1 MDNIFDRLSEL
12 ASKKN
17 VDVADLILSGI
28 SPEEALKFLED
39 YQPPL
44 KGIKGLIRGIGRG
57 LYSGIAGIP
66 VGLANIAG
74 YAIPSLGE
82 WAREQEEYLAREYGV
97 PEGSDLLG
105 KVGYVLGQVGSL
117 VAPGATLKLLGGVGK
132 LSKLPTLE
140 KAKDLAEP
148 VTRYGIPTFIGA
160 TTAEQAYREQPEEAK
175 SPELALLGGTLSGLS
190 MALPI
195 HRYLSKWA
203 GTTVSPEKVKAVA
216 EGTEKLPSTLG
227 LMAKEAGVGAL
238 TFPAVTTGMEFGHQ
252 VGRGRID
259 LEELARSKA
268 EMGLPEAI
276 VGGLLGGFTG
286 LKVKGAYKKSVM
298 NEMYK
303 DMEKE
308 APPVDEAIKET
319 SPEEYEAKK
328 EEYIGNYL
336 DKMKEFYEEGVV
348 FSKDGKEK
356 ITFYKVIDPDGKTT
370 FVYKEA
376 GEPDYAHIFEG
387 NGQEFYRFL
396 LDKLGYIQDIEIRSP
411 EPTVRDRVAQNLYD
425 LYLKAQEEIN
435 RGKVSGEQL
444 ELFRRTPVDEAIP
457 TKEPYVFTSPE
468 SKKIPYQY
476 GLFEP
481 TREDYLKQY
490 YDALS
495 KEAEKYIQSKEEVTP
510 EQKPYFDETGQ
521 GYLFGKPE
529 KPTIKETEEVPPET
543 KPTVEQLPLNFE
555 VKEDELKKGLFEKIL
570 HPSDIVKL
578 LNSGKIKIRSVGGLS
593 DKEIE
598 DKLAKLMEQA
608 TTIIKEGIMNNRD
621 GSKIDGF
628 VIHRNGEL
636 FVSIK
641 RHPAV
646 REKGIPAFAEMHIP
660 NIETLEAF
668 IKEFTLTEEQSLS
681 KKWVIPPFLEDMIIS
696 KTLVNDGKSIKGYS
710 ETGKNYFEIK
720 TNKAPKWLKELANND
735 VKGIFRVKDNELV
748 LLGVRYGSPTGH
760 PDRGGTWYSVENKGI
775 DLGSLYRDSHD
786 ISYISTGGLFE
797 NKSEI
802 VLRKPYV
809 VKTNHP
815 DGVSLELHK
824 KFENDAKYKKIF
836 DKWVNKLEHLKG
848 HPEGKYIVAEKAL
861 SEFLKSKG
869 YDSILVLTKK
879 SAMDNARIEQVFV
892 FDGVAEVNPA
902 EKYYS
907 YFDKTGQGSM
917 FGRLFPEPTKETSIE
932 EPSKTKETAEQLSLP
947 FGEKPSESRSDTIS
961 EIQIGWKGWNKEL
974 SEKYHPIEN
983 IPWFVSV
990 LKGDMPFKF
999 YTEEGKVLKISPE
1012 GLNKLVTNIFT
1023 IKNQTY
1029 DKYGNQFLGFGYS
1042 KYEGGAKPK
1051 LYLFYKTPEG
1061 KIVEKLISN
1070 DKDLA
1075 ILDTFEYSSPDKI
1088 PTKSTNIPT
1097 ESTDIGIKSE
1107 DVIELENQI
1116 NSLPT
1121 TKLESPYTTISQ
1133 KALSGVIDE
1142 GIVRR
1147 VKDFIKQKILE
1158 AIYDRFYTFK
1168 EEKIKGEGEY
1178 YEGVIEKESGSQLD
1192 KHFLENVPYGKNI
1205 YSTVRNYRRYKEG
1218 ELKSPPKDVPIET
1231 LELLDK
1237 FLTIVK
1243 ENPSKVKQFD
1253 LESINKLFSA
1263 FIDAKRIETETLRY
1277 IFDHFIVEKE
1287 EGISFSKN
1295 LSNLVKESAK
1305 EFESSLAEAGNTIR
1319 KDETA
1324 IRKEIN
1330 KLDKDL
1336 KGINSKIDNLT
1347 AIRDTLEGLLNN
1359 TISKDTTL
1367 DIPVTILHS
1376 IDKKYEFIKT
1386 FDDLAKMINTD
1397 VMFIKDLLT
1406 NINLRTDKLKRE
1418 FSLLKGKRDALL
1430 DTLKNREVALT
1441 SPLETLQS
1449 FKDLLFEYLSN
1460 PETIKE
1466 LSKADAYK
1474 KIEESIENVIKI
1486 LSDKET
1492 LNQFG
1497 LKPEN
1502 LNDIG
1507 INIDTEIADLN
1518 LYKTQLNDL
1527 IKGIKKAEKTNN
1539 PSIFDEFMNIASKTP
1554 SGVISNLDRVMK
1566 KIDTKI
1572 GEVIQSPENNKKVI
1586 ESQSQVHKV
1595 KDYITISEDNAVHL
1609 NIDAIY
1615 KDIREIENKLTSKIS
1630 AIDNID
1636 LKSIEFKFGEGANRV
1651 TKTLY
1656 DLISSDD
1663 LSYNP
1668 FASKIL
1674 YSVAT
1679 ALKRAGISLDQGMYD
1694 YFRAWYKEVSNP
1706 AKGYLGISFIPK
1718 DFENLRKT
1726 VTSNKLVNIDGYIFI
1741 SVPSINESML
1751 LTKKYMD
1758 TQLVPSLS
1766 IVSKLPSIS
1775 EQSLLVLDAKTF
1787 LKKGNIYDA
1796 MKNVSEPIPSI
1807 IKNYFRNIYGN
1818 KAGFESIAGLFYMYD
1833 SRKYDAKTLKTLM
1846 FELGV
1851 NDISE
1856 LYTLKILN
1864 DFVNRETVVRELSEK
1879 GLLDKRMSEL
1889 VDKAYIEKDKDAIR
1903 ELYTVLERPL
1913 GINPVEDI
1921 KVIEKIV
1928 KEDKAKKGVIVIDK
1942 ETDKKGKSKPLPDI
1956 DFRSISE
1963 ETKINPTVLKD
1974 PINYIN
1980 FMKETIAR
1988 VLGEDV
1994 NILIAKDIPALTTLL
2009 NNATGNKILG
2019 FALKL
2024 KDKNILGILI
2034 DGNVP
2039 RVEDA
2044 ITMGHELAHFIW
2056 DKIPST
2062 DKNLILSKYKTV
2074 ENFADAFGRYIY
2086 GKYSPPSFAKRAFDA
2101 IINLWDRLVN
2111 IFRGYGFR
2119 SAQDIFDKIEAGE
2132 YATKNPNE
2140 VPTARF
2146 IDAWELSRLINENHR
2161 ESDWEIAFRTKSQE
2175 SNELLDRLMT
2185 QANKAIDYAKGV
2197 TLGVEGEP
2205 NIFKYLYNRAKDV
2218 LRLPIFH
2225 EYLKGIVDRYK
2236 MAQGYVSEVI
2246 MTKYEDVFNMMKLLK
2261 DRNLLE
2267 NLKRVVIASDVEGR
2281 YFVDLPERLREQN
2294 PNLTESD
2301 IKAIVKAYNT
2311 LKDFTDR
2318 IYITIHKQ
2326 GFLKLASIMKGQAS
2340 FEAARG
2346 NLTPEQKERI
2356 IVETDKLI
2364 NNLNNDFYRFY
2375 EYEIIEGE
2383 RRPIGGKR
2391 RNYEQ
2396 YIKEYVNNIITILND
2411 NQITTLYNKAIEGK
2425 ETIGAYVEALNA
2437 MKEELRQLENPNN
2450 DFAIL
2455 ASIIASNTHRG
2466 YDLFR
2471 EVLDNGFYFPRVRG
2485 EGNYEARV
2493 YFKIPVRDEKGKIIP
2508 NKYRYVEIEYL
2519 DTDRN
2524 KFDRT
2529 QQVQQQQILS
2539 RLKETYKDA
2548 PVMDT
2553 IEAYAKDISIDK
2565 ALNEFV
2571 KRKYNLTDITAEAP
2585 EYVIVAGRKAP
2596 KEKPMLYRFTPSEV
2610 ISFIGNLALRAGSEK
2625 LSAEIRDK
2633 LPQMIGEMYA
2643 DINYA
2648 MARKLHRHWLP
2659 KDAKQKAIAGY
2670 KEDIQDVLN
2679 EYAIRMQGHLSNN
2692 IFLTDIM
2699 NLSYSP
2705 EFREFSLRNPQA
2717 KDLIDKQI
2725 SLYLSPNTNIANAVY
2740 KMRAITAT
2748 MYLGLRLSSALLN
2761 YMNFPML
2768 FIPEYNDLKASGF
2781 NRYLNKIKSGI
2792 DVVLGGVGEG
2802 VGDINRID
2810 VLKKYPEAWKDLGNA
2825 IKLVEKYASQKFTFE
2840 NIFGEKVTVPIL
2852 DRMSM
2857 KVNIEPIKQEL
2868 SKAIER
2874 NDKAKIEQLQRDLFI
2889 LEGLNKLVHEQT
2901 IESSMY
2907 HTLRMEGMH
2916 LFGKTLNKLFDG
2928 AFFPFRMTERHVRT
2942 VSAVMVLNEIYN
2954 QVSKGKTFEQ
2964 IMGGLEDA
2972 TRIASNIIDQTYFR
2986 YDRLNRYWW
2995 TNPSK
3000 GIGAIMSMP
3009 TTLRGFTA
3017 NFLSA
3022 MFTWAER
3029 KQWNKIATSMATLF
3043 VLGGFGALPM
3053 VDDLLNQM
3061 EKITGSPIRLKTY
3074 KMLKDTFGDED
3085 IAKVITRGLP
3095 SFLIDFSSAMK
3106 VEFPLLPKSWDF
3118 NGFAEMF
3125 FGVHKDLMERI
3136 FTKAPQAYGMGDYLG
3151 AISYLTPLGIGLPLQ
3166 AYGLTTEG
3174 LKTKYGRTISDIE
3187 TGQPF
3192 KLSTE
3197 EAILRGLGF
3206 RPIRLAEIQDLRYYG
3221 TKIAK
3226 KYDEWRTRI
3235 YSQLRSA
3242 KDFEDMKKVTD
3253 EIVEFNKSILE
3264 YGGAIAPI
3272 TPESLRRAQR
3282 PRKDEALL
3290 ISRNLLTR

>member
-1 MDNIFDRLSEL
+1 MTNIFDRLSEL
-12 ASKKN
+12 ANKKN
-17 VDVADLILSGI
+17 INVADLILSGTP
-28 SPEEALKFLED
+28 PEEALKFLEN

-44 KGIKGLIRGIGRG
+44 TGVGGLFKGIGRG
-57 LYSGIAGIP
+57 IYHGVASIP
-66 VGLANIAG
+66 VGLASIAG

-160 TTAEQAYREQPEEAK
+160 TTAEQAYREQPEEEK
-175 SPELALLGGTLSGLS
+175 NLPQALLGGAISGGVLAIPLHRTLS
-190 MALPI
+190 
-195 HRYLSKWA
+195 RWA
-203 GTTVSPEKVKAVA
+203 GTTVSPEKVKAIVEGA
-216 EGTEKLPSTLG
+216 EKMPSTLG
-227 LMAKEAGVGAL
+227 LMGKEALVGAIS
-238 TFPAVTTGMEFGHQ
+238 FPLVTTGMELGHQ
-252 VGRGRID
+252 IGRGRID

-276 VGGLLGGFTG
+276 VGGLLGGVTG
-286 LKVKGAYKKSVM
+286 LRVKGAYKKSVM
-298 NEMYK
+298 AEMRK

-308 APPVDEAIKET
+308 ISPMDESVKEV
-319 SPEEYEAKK
+319 SPKEYEAKK

-336 DKMKEFYEEGVV
+336 DKMEEFYEEGAV
-348 FSKDGKEK
+348 FSRDGKEK
-356 ITFYKVIDPDGKTT
+356 ITFYKVIDPNGKTT
-370 FVYKEA
+370 FVYKET
-376 GEPDYAHIFEG
+376 GEPYYTRIFEG
-387 NGQEFYRFL
+387 NGQEFYRFIL
-396 LDKLGYIQDIEIRSP
+396 NKLGYIQDIEIRSP

-468 SKKIPYQY
+468 SKRTPYQY

-490 YDALS
+490 YDTLS
-495 KEAEKYIQSKEEVTP
+495 REAEKYGWDRRKPLIEFLTEKGFDLSGLPPEVLAEVSKREVQLYDEYGKPIGEQPREVIIERPATFERKIVPSVELIPREKLPKTSQTIISKVDHYIGRINDKGEELLDIGAIKRGNKNAYGIKVRLANGSEIFREYPTITDMIKDIKRQFRSKS

-529 KPTIKETEEVPPET
+529 KPIVKEKEIEEVPPET
-543 KPTVEQLPLNFE
+543 KPT
-555 VKEDELKKGLFEKIL
+555 
-570 HPSDIVKL
+570 
-578 LNSGKIKIRSVGGLS
+578 
-593 DKEIE
+593 
-598 DKLAKLMEQA
+598 
-608 TTIIKEGIMNNRD
+608 
-621 GSKIDGF
+621 
-628 VIHRNGEL
+628 
-636 FVSIK
+636 
-641 RHPAV
+641 
-646 REKGIPAFAEMHIP
+646 
-660 NIETLEAF
+660 
-668 IKEFTLTEEQSLS
+668 TE
-681 KKWVIPPFLEDMIIS
+681 
-696 KTLVNDGKSIKGYS
+696 
-710 ETGKNYFEIK
+710 
-720 TNKAPKWLKELANND
+720 
-735 VKGIFRVKDNELV
+735 
-748 LLGVRYGSPTGH
+748 
-760 PDRGGTWYSVENKGI
+760 
-775 DLGSLYRDSHD
+775 
-786 ISYISTGGLFE
+786 
-797 NKSEI
+797 
-802 VLRKPYV
+802 
-809 VKTNHP
+809 
-815 DGVSLELHK
+815 
-824 KFENDAKYKKIF
+824 
-836 DKWVNKLEHLKG
+836 
-848 HPEGKYIVAEKAL
+848 
-861 SEFLKSKG
+861 
-869 YDSILVLTKK
+869 
-879 SAMDNARIEQVFV
+879 
-892 FDGVAEVNPA
+892 
-902 EKYYS
+902 
-907 YFDKTGQGSM
+907 
-917 FGRLFPEPTKETSIE
+917 
-932 EPSKTKETAEQLSLP
+932 EQLSLP

-974 SEKYHPIEN
+974 SEKYHPIED

-1012 GLNKLVTNIFT
+1012 GLNKLVTNTFT

-1142 GIVRR
+1142 GIIRR

-1231 LELLDK
+1231 LELLDR

-1287 EGISFSKN
+1287 GGVSFSKN
-1295 LSNLVKESAK
+1295 LLNLVKESAK
-1305 EFESSLAEAGNTIR
+1305 EFKSSLAEVGNTIR

-1336 KGINSKIDNLT
+1336 KGINSKVDNLT
-1347 AIRDTLEGLLNN
+1347 TIRDTLEGLLNN
-1359 TISKDTTL
+1359 TISKDTIL

-1376 IDKKYEFIKT
+1376 IDKKYESIKT
-1386 FDDLAKMINTD
+1386 FEDLAKMIHTD
-1397 VMFIKDLLT
+1397 VMFIKDLLP
-1406 NINLRTDKLKRE
+1406 NINLRIDKLKRE
-1418 FSLLKGKRDALL
+1418 FSLLKEKRNALL
-1430 DTLKNREVALT
+1430 DTLKNKEIILA

-1449 FKDLLFEYLSN
+1449 FKNLLFEYLSN

-1474 KIEESIENVIKI
+1474 KIEEGIENIIKL
-1486 LSDKET
+1486 LSDKEA
-1492 LNQFG
+1492 LDQFG

-1502 LNDIG
+1502 LKNIG

-1554 SGVISNLDRVMK
+1554 SGVIGNLDRIMK

-1586 ESQSQVHKV
+1586 ESQSQVYKV
-1595 KDYITISEDNAVHL
+1595 KDYITISEDNTVHL

-1615 KDIREIENKLTSKIS
+1615 KDIREIEGKLTSKIS
-1630 AIDNID
+1630 VIDNSD
-1636 LKSIEFKFGEGANRV
+1636 LRSIEFRFGEGANQV

-1656 DLISSDD
+1656 DLISSEDI
-1663 LSYNP
+1663 SYNP

-1679 ALKRAGISLDQGMYD
+1679 ALKQAGISLDQGMYD

-1718 DFENLRKT
+1718 DFENLRKA
-1726 VTSNKLVNIDGYIFI
+1726 VTSNKLIDVDGYIFI
-1741 SVPSINESML
+1741 SIPSINESML
-1751 LTKKYMD
+1751 LTKKYID

-1787 LKKGNIYDA
+1787 LKKGNIYEA
-1796 MKNVSEPIPSI
+1796 MKNVTEPIPSI

-1833 SRKYDAKTLKTLM
+1833 SRKYDVKTLKNLM
-1846 FELGV
+1846 FELGI

-1889 VDKAYIEKDKDAIR
+1889 VDKAFNENNKDAIR

-1913 GINPVEDI
+1913 GISPIEDI
-1921 KVIEKIV
+1921 KVMEQII
-1928 KEDKAKKGVIVIDK
+1928 KGEK
-1942 ETDKKGKSKPLPDI
+1942 ETPLPEL

-1963 ETKINPTVLKD
+1963 ETKINPTILED

-1988 VLGEDV
+1988 VLGEDI
-1994 NILIAKDIPALTTLL
+1994 NILIAKDVSALATLL
-2009 NNATGNKILG
+2009 NNATGNKVLG

-2074 ENFADAFGRYIY
+2074 ENFADAFGRYVY

-2246 MTKYEDVFNMMKLLK
+2246 MAKYEDVFNMMKLLK

-2267 NLKRVVIASDVEGR
+2267 DLKRVVIASDAEGR

-2294 PNLTESD
+2294 PNLTEAD
-2301 IKAIVKAYNT
+2301 IKAIAKVYNT

-2318 IYITIHKQ
+2318 VYITIHKQ

-2340 FEAARG
+2340 FEAVRG

-2375 EYEIIEGE
+2375 DYEIIEGE

-2411 NQITTLYNKAIEGK
+2411 NQITTLYNRAIEGK
-2425 ETIGAYVEALNA
+2425 ETVGAYVEALNA

-2493 YFKIPVRDEKGKIIP
+2493 YFKVPVRDEEGRIIP

-2529 QQVQQQQILS
+2529 QLVQQQQILS
-2539 RLKETYKDA
+2539 RLKETYKNA

-2553 IEAYAKDISIDK
+2553 IEAYAKDISVDK

-2571 KRKYNLTDITAEAP
+2571 KKKYGLTDITEDAP

-2659 KDAKQKAIAGY
+2659 KDAQQKAIAGY

-2699 NLSYSP
+2699 DLSYSP

-2740 KMRAITAT
+2740 KMRALTAT

-2781 NRYLNKIKSGI
+2781 NRYLNKMKSGI

-2802 VGDINRID
+2802 IGDINRID
-2810 VLKKYPEAWKDLGNA
+2810 VLKKYPEAWKDLSNA

-2857 KVNIEPIKQEL
+2857 KINIEPIKQEL

-2874 NDKAKIEQLQRDLFI
+2874 NDKAKVEQLQRDLFI

-2916 LFGKTLNKLFDG
+2916 LFGKTLNKLFEG

-2964 IMGGLEDA
+2964 VMGGLEDA

-3029 KQWNKIATSMATLF
+3029 KQWDKIATSMATLF

-3053 VDDLLNQM
+3053 VDDLLNQI

-3074 KMLKDTFGDED
+3074 KMLKNTFGDED

-3125 FGVHKDLMERI
+3125 FGVHKDLMERM
-3136 FTKAPQAYGMGDYLG
+3136 FTKAPQAYSMGDYLG
-3151 AISYLTPLGIGLPLQ
+3151 AISYLTPLGIGLPIQ

-3174 LKTKYGRTISDIE
+3174 LKTKYGRTVSDIE

-3206 RPIRLAEIQDLRYYG
+3206 RPIRLAEMQDLRYYG

-3235 YSQLRSA
+3235 YSQLRNA

-3272 TPESLRRAQR
+3272 TPESIKRAQR

-3290 ISRNLLTR
+3290 ISRNLLAR